1 MSKVQQTYGLQV
13 TSSNQTCT
21 SPSSLS
27 SSSMSINSTEAS
39 ISTTTTN
46 HTYSATTTNTGLTAD
61 SQKSID
67 NNQKPSLSSANE
79 TNKQQEILK
88 HNEQKQKLI
97 RKRQ

>member
-27 SSSMSINSTEAS
+27 SSSMSINSTENS

-46 HTYSATTTNTGLTAD
+46 HTHSTTTTSLTAD

-67 NNQKPSLSSANE
+67 NNQKLSLSSANE

>member
-27 SSSMSINSTEAS
+27 SSSMSINSTENS

-46 HTYSATTTNTGLTAD
+46 HTHSTTTTTSLTAD

-67 NNQKPSLSSANE
+67 NNQKLSLSSANE

>member
-27 SSSMSINSTEAS
+27 SSSMSINSTETS

-46 HTYSATTTNTGLTAD
+46 HTHSTTTTGLTAD